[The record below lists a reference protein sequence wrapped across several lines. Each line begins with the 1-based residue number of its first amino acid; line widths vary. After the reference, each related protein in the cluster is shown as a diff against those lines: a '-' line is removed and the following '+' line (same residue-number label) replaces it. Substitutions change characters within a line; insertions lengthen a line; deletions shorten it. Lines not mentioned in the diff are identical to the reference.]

1 MSTTTITGTAAIDH
15 AARTGA
21 QLYKHAD
28 PVDGAR
34 AVTLDEAREIA
45 REDVGLVWCRRPM
58 TAAEQGEH
66 DAEQRAHEALSVD
79 GDGAEWQSEA
89 DAVAGWGEYAATA
102 ASHLDVPH
110 AERAA
115 WCDAYETAARETAR
129 RMYREATEWTVSDDC
144 GGRWPT
150 TITAADA
157 ESALDG
163 AEAQVQRARAA
174 YEGAAT
180 VRVTVASDAGS
191 WSREVSL

>member
-1 MSTTTITGTAAIDH
+1 MSTTTITGTDAIAF

-21 QLYKHAD
+21 QLHKHAD

-34 AVTLDEAREIA
+34 EITVDEARAIA
-45 REDVGLVWCRRPM
+45 RGDVGLVWC
-58 TAAEQGEH
+58 
-66 DAEQRAHEALSVD
+66 
-79 GDGAEWQSEA
+79 
-89 DAVAGWGEYAATA
+89 
-102 ASHLDVPH
+102 
-110 AERAA
+110 
-115 WCDAYETAARETAR
+115 
-129 RMYREATEWTVSDDC
+129 EATEWTVSDDC

-163 AEAQVQRARAA
+163 AEAQVRGARAA

>member
-1 MSTTTITGTAAIDH
+1 MSTTTITGTDAIAF

-21 QLYKHAD
+21 QLHKHAD

-34 AVTLDEAREIA
+34 EITVDEARAIA
-45 REDVGLVWCRRPM
+45 REDVGLVWC
-58 TAAEQGEH
+58 
-66 DAEQRAHEALSVD
+66 
-79 GDGAEWQSEA
+79 
-89 DAVAGWGEYAATA
+89 
-102 ASHLDVPH
+102 
-110 AERAA
+110 
-115 WCDAYETAARETAR
+115 
-129 RMYREATEWTVSDDC
+129 EATEWTVSDDC

-157 ESALDG
+157 ETALDG